1 MAIRGLAA
9 AAATVLVLNGCGA
22 TRRPAD
28 SAADAEAAARRTEA
42 AAAKLEDA
50 AARLERLA
58 DRLERRNPGR

>member
-1 MAIRGLAA
+1 VKPRGLAA
-9 AAATVLVLNGCGA
+9 AAAAVLVWTGCGA

-58 DRLERRNPGR
+58 DSLERQKAGH